1 MNLVDSS
8 GWIEYFI
15 DGNQAAQFAKP
26 IEQTEKLIVPT
37 LAIYEVFK
45 YLLRESEENK
55 AWKAVVAMQVGWVIA
70 LDTDISLQAAQIS
83 LQFKLPLADSIILA
97 TARTYNT
104 TLWTQDVDFKGM
116 EGVRYIEGRRA

>member
-8 GWIEYFI
+8 GWIEYFVE
-15 DGNQAAQFAKP
+15 GTQAAQFSKA
-26 IEQTEKLIVPT
+26 IEQTENLIIPT

-55 AWKAVVAMQVGWVIA
+55 AWNAVRAMQVGRVIA

-83 LQFKLPLADSIILA
+83 LRFKLSLADSIILA
-97 TARTYNT
+97 TARAYNA
-104 TLWTQDVDFKGM
+104 TLWTQDVDFKEM
-116 EGVRYIEGRRA
+116 EGVKYFAHLS